1 MIGGF
6 IVGRNNP
13 PKVLDRAIGPF
24 LTAQGIAQPLAD
36 PILELYDGD
45 GKLIST
51 SDNWRST
58 QQPEITATGIL
69 PTNSLESAIV
79 TTLQPGNYTVI
90 VRGKDD
96 VVGVALVEVYNLDS
110 ASSASK

>member
-6 IVGRNNP
+6 IVRGKRPN
-13 PKVLDRAIGPF
+13 KVLVRAIGPSF
-24 LTAQGIAQPLAD
+24 TTQG
-36 PILELYDGD
+36 
-45 GKLIST
+45 T

-69 PTNSLESAIV
+69 PTNSLESVIV

-96 VVGVALVEVYNLDS
+96 AVGVALVEVYNLDS
-110 ASSASK
+110 ASLASK